1 MRRDQEPP
9 IADLKKRTNSMPF
22 PHKKTPKTND
32 ESIQIFWFFSPA
44 HMSPKFKFFYAK
56 LSWFES
62 GLSLLKKSKSKWGKV
77 HQYLSTKT
85 DIVSLTKM
93 LNLHGILNSIFFSS
107 SLQLLAAISVSTG
120 CISYGICMAYT
131 SSAIPSMQAPNNSLT
146 IEIGTTE
153 TTWMSEKNLTFPLQ
167 FCIVFA
173 YSSF

>member
-1 MRRDQEPP
+1 MRQDREPP
-9 IADLKKRTNSMPF
+9 IADPPKKNKKMSF
-22 PHKKTPKTND
+22 PTKNAKNKYV
-32 ESIQIFWFFSPA
+32 ELIQIFLFFSPA

-107 SLQLLAAISVSTG
+107 FLQLLAAISVSTG

-153 TTWMSEKNLTFPLQ
+153 TTWMSEKNLTFPL
-167 FCIVFA
+167 FLCTFLHR
-173 YSSF
+173 FL